1 MPASS
6 TTRPVSVGKA
16 SVCATAADAAT
27 TTTTSC
33 QTTRPCRMA
42 RIAVCAMARSELHR
56 RRPARF
62 LRDREGLHR
71 LLAAVERVGPDHAG
85 KRPELGVV
93 HAHRLDVVAPR
104 HRDAVLGAFELRLKG
119 EKILV

>member
-1 MPASS
+1 V
-6 TTRPVSVGKA
+6 R
-16 SVCATAADAAT
+16 VCAAAT
-27 TTTTSC
+27 DAKTPITASKG
-33 QTTRPCRMA
+33 QIRPYVRLA
-42 RIAVCAMARSELHR
+42 RIGAGTMARSELYR

-62 LRDREGLHR
+62 LRDREGLHW